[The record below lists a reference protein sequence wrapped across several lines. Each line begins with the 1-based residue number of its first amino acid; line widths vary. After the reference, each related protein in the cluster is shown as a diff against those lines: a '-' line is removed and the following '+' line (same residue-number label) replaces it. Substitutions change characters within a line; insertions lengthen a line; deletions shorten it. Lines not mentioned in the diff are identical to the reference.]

1 MPSKFHLVSS
11 VTCPWVQRAVIML
24 RAKGVE
30 FDVTYINLKDKPDW
44 FLEISPHGRVPVLK
58 VDDVALFESNAI
70 AEYLD
75 EVFEPRLHPEDPIRR
90 AQNRAWTDFLPT
102 FAWGPGISNLSY
114 CASREEL
121 PKAIETVRDH
131 LSRLEG
137 AIEKQRGDDGPY
149 FNGDRISLVD
159 AAYGPFFMRFA
170 ICDKA
175 LQTGLLDEF
184 PLVKAW
190 SDALLADDAVIGSV
204 PPEFPQAFEKNI
216 ENRGALAWQIMQGAE
231 VAE

>member
-1 MPSKFHLVSS
+1 MSSKYHLVSS

-30 FDVTYINLKDKPDW
+30 FDVTYINLKEKPDW
-44 FLEISPHGRVPVLK
+44 FLKISPHGKVPVLM

-90 AQNRAWTDFLPT
+90 AQNRAWTDFVPT

-114 CASREEL
+114 CKSREDL
-121 PKAIETVRDH
+121 PKAIETVRGH
-131 LSRLEG
+131 LKRLEG
-137 AIEKQRGDDGPY
+137 ALKERGNDGPY
-149 FNGDRISLVD
+149 FNGDKISLVD
-159 AAYGPFFMRFA
+159 AAYGPFFVRFA

-184 PLVKAW
+184 PLVMAW
-190 SDALLADDAVIGSV
+190 VDALLSSDAVTGSV
-204 PPEFPQAFEKNI
+204 PPEFPEAFEKNI
-216 ENRGALAWQIMQGAE
+216 ENRGALAWQIMRGAQA
-231 VAE
+231 AE